1 MSLII
6 PLVYKYDPSNFFFN
20 ENVLLKK
27 KDYKFTTGLKSK
39 PIAFLQITS
48 IKESKLHTIQT
59 TKSFYVDARE

>member
-1 MSLII
+1 MTLPI
-6 PLVYKYDPSNFFFN
+6 FFFN